1 MKPKTE
7 LIRNSYPIRYNSS
20 KTIPSRSSDVRRCL
34 RGMPQQPSEFSI
46 EEFRERQKEF
56 YRVSHS
62 DILIIASPQEKTRSN
77 DVHYPFRTQ
86 SDLLYLCGWKDPE
99 SVLTCHYDGD
109 KWITTLFVQPKNTL
123 MEIWEGRRLG
133 LEGAKTVCD

>member
-1 MKPKTE
+1 MFE
-7 LIRNSYPIRYNSS
+7 RALE
-20 KTIPSRSSDVRRCL
+20 
-34 RGMPQQPSEFSI
+34 GMPQQPSDVSI
-46 EEFRERQKEF
+46 EEFRSRQERVLS
-56 YRVSHS
+56 RLSHS

-133 LEGAKTVCD
+133 